1 MSQART
7 RTTSRP
13 DAPPSPRELFDCC
26 ARGRDPLAWTT
37 FVERYSSAITVGVRK
52 ALRSTRQGF
61 PDPSHLEDLR
71 QECYCHLLAHGCRR
85 LRGFRGTTHA
95 EAFHWLAR
103 LAARLTRDKL
113 RGANAAKRGGR
124 LATLPLPTSAPSL
137 SLAAASPERTLIAR
151 DRLRAYLR
159 SWRELAASDQEV
171 RILRM
176 VYLYGCNTQE
186 VVRAFGGRI
195 TPNAVDSFLHRF
207 RRRLHARNLPAPA
220 RAGARRPCPHS
231 ALAA

>member
-1 MSQART
+1 MSQTRT
-7 RTTSRP
+7 RPASLS
-13 DAPPSPRELFDCC
+13 DATLSPRELFDRC

-52 ALRSTRQGF
+52 ALRSPRQGF

-85 LRGFRGTTHA
+85 LRGFRGTTDA
-95 EAFHWLAR
+95 EALRWLAR

-113 RGANAAKRGGR
+113 RVALAAKRGGR
-124 LATLPLPTSAPSL
+124 LATLPFPKSAPSL
-137 SLAAASPERTLIAR
+137 SPAAASPERTLIAR

-159 SWRELAASDQEV
+159 SWRELTASDQEV

-176 VYLYGCNTQE
+176 VYLYGCSTQE
-186 VVRAFGGRI
+186 VVRALGGRV
-195 TPNAVDSFLHRF
+195 TPNAIDSFLHRF
-207 RRRLHARNLPAPA
+207 RRRLRARNLPAPV
-220 RAGARRPCPHS
+220 RAGARRPSAHS